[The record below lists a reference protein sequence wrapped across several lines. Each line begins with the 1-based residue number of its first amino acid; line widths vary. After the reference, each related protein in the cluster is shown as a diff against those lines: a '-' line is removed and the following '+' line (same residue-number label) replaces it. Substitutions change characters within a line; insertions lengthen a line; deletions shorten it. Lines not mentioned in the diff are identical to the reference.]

1 LIADGV
7 EGFAQRFA
15 PPAAHPRARLSDRLT
30 GLLIAAEGGEGAGLP
45 NPDPG
50 LQGVEITE
58 GLPGGCQG
66 KRRHAQ
72 QAQVVVLAVIA
83 QHLQIFEALRKIGE
97 GLVGTMQSQEGV
109 PGLGVGESDA
119 IGGALS
125 ASRLSMGAGGSQS
138 ILGRIMGPIR
148 HATSMP
154 YEGGNKFGGRKRRST
169 QTGTPTAGCPW
180 TGGIVSTMHP
190 TTPDPLG
197 GRYPYSN
204 SGSDP
209 YANPYAG
216 WPPPQPPAAPQPPAP
231 AQPEPP
237 AGPNRPGIAAWGI
250 GLAVVALTAGTI
262 GGAVGFTAARL
273 TAGSSSATAAAPAN
287 IGTANP
293 PSVPA
298 DNSIA
303 SVAEN
308 LQPSVVQLNV
318 GGNGAG
324 GTGSGFVVR
333 EDGYILT
340 NNHVTAGGSTIS
352 VTFSDGS
359 SAPATLVGANPG
371 YDLAVVKVDRSD
383 LPAVTLGSSGALK
396 VGDTAIAI
404 GSPLGLQGTV
414 TSGIV
419 SALDRPVTA
428 GGTGEMAFINAIQTD
443 AAINPGNSGGPLV
456 DGNGAVIGINTAI
469 ATLGGSLGGQAG
481 SIGLGFAIPIDS
493 AARIASEIIATG
505 TSSTPI
511 MGVRIDMEYPGPGAR
526 ISEVTPGGPAAD
538 AGLRSGDVVTA
549 VNGSLVADPTGL
561 IVAIRSSA
569 PGETIVLTVDRNG
582 QISTIDVVLAA
593 QQD

>member
-1 LIADGV
+1 L
-7 EGFAQRFA
+7 
-15 PPAAHPRARLSDRLT
+15 
-30 GLLIAAEGGEGAGLP
+30 GAG
-45 NPDPG
+45 
-50 LQGVEITE
+50 
-58 GLPGGCQG
+58 
-66 KRRHAQ
+66 R
-72 QAQVVVLAVIA
+72 
-83 QHLQIFEALRKIGE
+83 
-97 GLVGTMQSQEGV
+97 
-109 PGLGVGESDA
+109 LGVG
-119 IGGALS
+119 
-125 ASRLSMGAGGSQS
+125 AGGGESF
-138 ILGRIMGPIR
+138 LGRIMRPIR
-148 HATSMP
+148 HAPSMP
-154 YEGGNKFGGRKRRST
+154 YEAGNKLGGRKRRST
-169 QTGTPTAGCPW
+169 QIGTPTEGCLW

-197 GRYPYSN
+197 GRYPS
-204 SGSDP
+204 SDP
-209 YANPYAG
+209 FAG
-216 WPPPQPPAAPQPPAP
+216 WPPPQQPSQLPPSYLPPAP
-231 AQPEPP
+231 KPP
-237 AGPNRPGIAAWGI
+237 APDTGANRPGLAAWGI
-250 GLAVVALTAGTI
+250 GLAVVALAAGTI

-273 TAGSSSATAAAPAN
+273 TAGSSTATAAGPTN
-287 IGTANP
+287 IGAANP
-293 PSVPA
+293 PSAPA

-303 SVAEN
+303 AVAEAV
-308 LQPSVVQLNV
+308 QPSVVQLNV

-333 EDGYILT
+333 EDGFILT

-352 VTFSDGS
+352 ITFADGT
-359 SAPATLVGANPG
+359 SAPATLVGSNPG
-371 YDLAVVKVDRSD
+371 YDLAVVKVNRND

-469 ATLGGSLGGQAG
+469 ATLGGALGGQAG

-561 IVAIRSSA
+561 IVAIRAGA
-569 PGETIVLTVDRNG
+569 PGETITLTVDRDG
-582 QISTIDVVLAA
+582 QTRTVDVVLAA